1 MSVDKK
7 PERTYV
13 KNFIFN
19 LKIHKKNSQI
29 STLTMLVIL
38 SQELSEK
45 GDLLTKKK
53 KKTVT
58 NNQDIINLTPNA
70 SPN

>member
-1 MSVDKK
+1 
-7 PERTYV
+7 
-13 KNFIFN
+13 
-19 LKIHKKNSQI
+19 
-29 STLTMLVIL
+29 MLVIL

>member
-1 MSVDKK
+1 
-7 PERTYV
+7 
-13 KNFIFN
+13 
-19 LKIHKKNSQI
+19 
-29 STLTMLVIL
+29 MLVIL

-58 NNQDIINLTPNA
+58 NNQDIINLTP
-70 SPN
+70 

>member
-58 NNQDIINLTPNA
+58 NNQDIINLTP
-70 SPN
+70 